1 MRKTSAP
8 HSRSRWSPQNRAGAL
23 SLLDQLKRALLDGKL
38 IENQNPEHVRVE
50 LPVHVANYLL
60 TAVHAIAAGI
70 DSNAALGLSDPKR
83 GKSNNNRNMLIC
95 IEIDQL
101 RDEGLTKR
109 AAVLKVGG
117 KYFLSDDAI
126 STIYQ
131 NFSAPNLSKLEAI
144 GSYVANPS
152 DFLADIKAEVK
163 FGGAAAAQ
171 EFIDHISKKKSM

>member
-1 MRKTSAP
+1 
-8 HSRSRWSPQNRAGAL
+8 
-23 SLLDQLKRALLDGKL
+23 
-38 IENQNPEHVRVE
+38 
-50 LPVHVANYLL
+50 
-60 TAVHAIAAGI
+60 
-70 DSNAALGLSDPKR
+70 
-83 GKSNNNRNMLIC
+83 MLIC